1 MRVLSCV
8 AVCLVLRVAQ
18 ALPADRFTFQSLHDL
33 IANHRVESV
42 EQLLAVLPQDL
53 RAHYTLVFSSRSLQ
67 DASLQSPRAILFG
80 TDALLIITFN
90 GERTQRGYE
99 SVETM
104 EFSTE
109 TNTFSF
115 REISFTSDSS
125 PAAPQISDPN
135 PARCVACHD
144 NPARPIWDTPPVW
157 PGVYGERYGAG
168 LSSAELR
175 GIRGFLSSQPTHA
188 RYRYLLDSNTLA
200 DRDRYLSNARAS
212 YNGQSVEPPNSQ
224 LSALLATLNVRSILA
239 RLAKRPAFSAH
250 LHVLLAAAD
259 DTCGSISDFYPA
271 FMRNDIAEEIRQFSA
286 STAAADRRQALS
298 KTVRRAG
305 RTDAR
310 TGLARPTELT
320 ALRFVAERSLGVPT
334 QRWTLAFE
342 RGSYDLSAP
351 PGAVTFERAL
361 FNWLARTDP
370 ELAVVAS
377 YRAYNESD
385 AYCSHLRRASQA
397 SLTDWYTT
405 HDTSTRSA
413 RAADGADNP
422 NEERTSTSALLQTC
436 IGCHSSDIAPRLPFS
451 APELLA
457 TRLRAG
463 HYPHGRLLDEI
474 LFRLTPRAGP
484 DRMPR
489 GIDIDGAQQQQL
501 EHYFME
507 LARPR

>member
-1 MRVLSCV
+1 
-8 AVCLVLRVAQ
+8 LVLRVA
-18 ALPADRFTFQSLHDL
+18 AAVPADRFTFQSIHDL
-33 IANHRVESV
+33 IANHQVETV
-42 EQLLAVLPQDL
+42 EQLLAALPQEL

-67 DASLQSPRAILFG
+67 DANPQSPRAILFG

-90 GERTQRGYE
+90 GERSQRGYE

-104 EFSTE
+104 EFSSE

-115 REISFTSDSS
+115 REISFTADSS
-125 PAAPQISDPN
+125 PGTPQISDPN

-175 GIRGFLSSQPTHA
+175 GIRGFVSSQPTHA
-188 RYRYLLDSNTLA
+188 RYRYLLDTNTLA
-200 DRDRYLSNARAS
+200 DRDRYLTNSRAS
-212 YNGQSVEPPNSQ
+212 YNGQSIEPPNSQ

-239 RLAKRPAFSAH
+239 SLAERPAFSPH
-250 LHVLLAAAD
+250 LHVLLAAAG

-271 FMRNDIAEEIRQFSA
+271 FMRNDIAAEIRQFSA
-286 STAAADRRQALS
+286 SAAAADRRQALS

-305 RTDAR
+305 RADAR
-310 TGLARPTELT
+310 TGLAHPTELT

-334 QRWTLAFE
+334 QHWTLAFE

-351 PGAVTFERAL
+351 PSAVTFERAL
-361 FNWLARTDP
+361 FNWLVRTDP
-370 ELAVVAS
+370 QLAVLAS
-377 YRAYNESD
+377 YRTYDESD
-385 AYCSHLRRASQA
+385 AYCAHLRQASQA
-397 SLTDWYTT
+397 SLADWYTT
-405 HDTSTRSA
+405 HYTPTRSA
-413 RAADGADNP
+413 RAADAAGNP
-422 NEERTSTSALLQTC
+422 NEERTSTPALLQTC
-436 IGCHSSDIAPRLPFS
+436 IACHSNDAAPRLPFA

-457 TRLRAG
+457 TLLREG

-484 DRMPR
+484 NRMPR
-489 GIDIDGAQQQQL
+489 GIDIDDAQQHQL
-501 EHYFME
+501 ENYFMD
-507 LARPR
+507 LAGPSGVTINSH